1 MYVPILYIYF
11 LCGKAVKTNPHNGKK
26 SGMKPVPGAN
36 EFT

>member
-1 MYVPILYIYF
+1 
-11 LCGKAVKTNPHNGKK
+11 VKTNPRNGKK